1 MVEILE
7 NDGESVSVWKA
18 GVWLPLPSLLPASPT
33 CGSPED
39 FAGSAWFWR
48 VRGAQKANKNETAKK
63 SRIWNFFHFS
73 DQPWSWFLISSK
85 PQFHLWT
92 LSLISPSIVTSFYL
106 FYTLLLY
113 SSGLPFGDK
122 YEHANTNTTMEV
134 NKYKSTNTIS
144 HTNLEM
150 QQRAVGA
157 KVVIKFYKGVT
168 ITS

>member
-1 MVEILE
+1 MLIFLE
-7 NDGESVSVWKA
+7 YARNFRKWWWKCIRMKGGSKTA
-18 GVWLPLPSLLPASPT
+18 TPISPPGLSHMRLT
-33 CGSPED
+33 WED

-63 SRIWNFFHFS
+63 LRIQNFFHFA
-73 DQPWSWFLISSK
+73 DHPWSWFLISSK

-134 NKYKSTNTIS
+134 NKYNRCQSGNK
-144 HTNLEM
+144 LL
-150 QQRAVGA
+150 
-157 KVVIKFYKGVT
+157 
-168 ITS
+168 